1 MNTKYFLNLVA
12 SNVFRSKETPAIPTK
27 YYIGLSKT
35 EPNETG
41 GNVTEPETA
50 AGYARV
56 ELNSLGEPVDGLVT
70 NQQAINF
77 NESTNGWGA
86 VTHFVVYDSNEA
98 GAGNLLMYGAL
109 TTPRTVETAT
119 IMTIKEN
126 YLKLSVQNPTA

>member
-12 SNVFRSKETPAIPTK
+12 GNVFRSKETPAIPTK
-27 YYIGLSKT
+27 YYLGLST
-35 EPNETG
+35 SAPDTNG
-41 GNVTEPETA
+41 SNVTEPSSS

-56 ELNSLGEPVDGLVT
+56 ELASLGEPADGLVT

-77 NESTNGWGA
+77 NESTSGWGTI
-86 VTHFVVYDSNEA
+86 THFVVYDAEGV
-98 GAGNLLMYGAL
+98 GAGNLLMYGEL

-126 YLKLSVQNPTA
+126 YLKLSVQNPVA

>member
-1 MNTKYFLNLVA
+1 M
-12 SNVFRSKETPAIPTK
+12 
-27 YYIGLSKT
+27 
-35 EPNETG
+35 
-41 GNVTEPETA
+41 TEPETA

-77 NESTNGWGA
+77 NESTNGWGT

-98 GAGNLLMYGAL
+98 GAGNLLMYGEL

>member
-1 MNTKYFLNLVA
+1 MNTKYFLNLA
-12 SNVFRSKETPAIPTK
+12 AGNVFRSKETPAIPTK
-27 YYIGLSKT
+27 YYIGLSK
-35 EPNETG
+35 
-41 GNVTEPETA
+41 TEPETA

-77 NESTNGWGA
+77 NESTNGWGT

>member
-12 SNVFRSKETPAIPTK
+12 GNVFRSKETPAIPTK

-56 ELNSLGEPVDGLVT
+56 ELNSLGEPVDGLVR
-70 NQQAINF
+70 Q
-77 NESTNGWGA
+77 STSMSLP
-86 VTHFVVYDSNEA
+86 TA
-98 GAGNLLMYGAL
+98 GALLPTLLYM
-109 TTPRTVETAT
+109 TPTRSARAT
-119 IMTIKEN
+119 C
-126 YLKLSVQNPTA
+126 

>member
-12 SNVFRSKETPAIPTK
+12 GNVFRSKETPAIPTK

-70 NQQAINF
+70 NQRQSI
-77 NESTNGWGA
+77 STSLP
-86 VTHFVVYDSNEA
+86 TA
-98 GAGNLLMYGAL
+98 GALL
-109 TTPRTVETAT
+109 
-119 IMTIKEN
+119 
-126 YLKLSVQNPTA
+126 PTLLYMIPTRPARAIC

>member
-12 SNVFRSKETPAIPTK
+12 GNVFRSKETTAIPTK

-35 EPNETG
+35 APNETG

-77 NESTNGWGA
+77 NESTNGWGT
-86 VTHFVVYDSNEA
+86 VTHFVVYDSNEV

>member
-12 SNVFRSKETPAIPTK
+12 GNVFRSKETPAIPAK

-35 EPNETG
+35 APDVTG
-41 GNVTEPETA
+41 DNVSEPETS

-56 ELNSLGEPVDGLVT
+56 ELTSLGEPVDGLVT

-77 NESTNGWGA
+77 NESTNGWGT
-86 VTHFVVYDSNEA
+86 VTHFVVYDSDEV
-98 GAGNLLMYGAL
+98 GAGNLLMYGEL

-119 IMTIKEN
+119 IMTIKEG
-126 YLKLSVQNPTA
+126 YLKLSVQNPAA

>member
-12 SNVFRSKETPAIPTK
+12 GNVFRSKETPAIPTK

-77 NESTNGWGA
+77 NESTNGWGI

-119 IMTIKEN
+119 IMTIKEH

>member
-12 SNVFRSKETPAIPTK
+12 GNVFRSKETPAIPMK

-35 EPNETG
+35 APNETG

-56 ELNSLGEPVDGLVT
+56 ELNSLCEPVDGLVT

-77 NESTNGWGA
+77 NESTNGWGT
-86 VTHFVVYDSNEA
+86 VTHFVVYDSNEV

-126 YLKLSVQNPTA
+126 YLNLSVQNPTA